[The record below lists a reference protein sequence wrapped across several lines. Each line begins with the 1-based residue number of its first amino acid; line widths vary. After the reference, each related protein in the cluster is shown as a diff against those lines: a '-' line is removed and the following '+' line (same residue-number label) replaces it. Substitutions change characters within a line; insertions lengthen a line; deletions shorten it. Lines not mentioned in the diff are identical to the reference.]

1 MGLILTDNE
10 GIMKISWDEWNAGEK
25 VIFVASIIAAL
36 SMLLPWNDVG
46 IASRNGIMTGG
57 IILLAA
63 FIYPTLKILKSEEI
77 NKKIALAG
85 SIISILWT
93 IYWIFVQNSMQ
104 LMGQSV
110 NVSGSGLYI
119 FLIASFALAFGV
131 WRNSELQ
138 NSD

>member
-1 MGLILTDNE
+1 
-10 GIMKISWDEWNAGEK
+10 MKISWDEWNTGEK
-25 VIFVASIIAAL
+25 VIFIASIIAAL
-36 SMLLPWNDVG
+36 SMLLPWVD
-46 IASRNGIMTGG
+46 IANTNGITSGG

-63 FIYPTLKILKSEEI
+63 FIYPMLRILKSEEI

-93 IYWIFVQNSMQ
+93 IYWIFVQNSIQ

-131 WRNSELQ
+131 WKNSELQ
-138 NSD
+138 SSNGE